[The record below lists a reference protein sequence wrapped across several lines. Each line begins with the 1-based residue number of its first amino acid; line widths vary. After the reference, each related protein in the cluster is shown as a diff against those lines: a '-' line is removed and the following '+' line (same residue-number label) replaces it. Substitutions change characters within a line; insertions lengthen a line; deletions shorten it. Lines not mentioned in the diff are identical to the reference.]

1 MVSNITKWESI
12 LSITWTS
19 VFRIKVIIVLCTWNH
34 TVMRHITFS
43 YSQWGGKE
51 AHKME
56 ITPTMTLLGF
66 YIWLAEPVAIHQETD
81 MAALSYY
88 QAAQSHVSKH
98 AIMEHMAEAY

>member
-19 VFRIKVIIVLCTWNH
+19 VFGIKVIIVLCIWNH
-34 TVMRHITFS
+34 AVMRHITFS

-56 ITPTMTLLGF
+56 ITPKMTLLDF
-66 YIWLAEPVAIHQETD
+66 YIWLAEPVSIHQETD
-81 MAALSYY
+81 VAALSYRR
-88 QAAQSHVSKH
+88 AAQSHVSKH
-98 AIMEHMAEAY
+98 AIMEHMA

>member
-1 MVSNITKWESI
+1 
-12 LSITWTS
+12 
-19 VFRIKVIIVLCTWNH
+19 
-34 TVMRHITFS
+34 
-43 YSQWGGKE
+43 
-51 AHKME
+51 ME